1 MPTRYNN
8 DAVCATHNITLAGAG
23 GWVRGKGSSN
33 DGGSNPIVVLVRW
46 ERGWRRQSL
55 RGSKRRQGGFP
66 WYDLLQQQQQYGPA
80 TPHDLLRVGKGA
92 RTQQLQTSH
101 FYGQRF
107 FFFFEGR
114 LRRCLAEEKQRR
126 FGSGGVLFVK
136 PVWRAVLLHFFIFC
150 FFVIF
155 CDGHTLHIIVGS
167 QKKKFPY
174 YYSYSI
180 IAIQLLLR
188 RTCMKK
194 NYNCNIHIHK
204 DARRKPRFD
213 PLTDRPVY

>member
-1 MPTRYNN
+1 MEKVELKRKQE
-8 DAVCATHNITLAGAG
+8 AAG
-23 GWVRGKGSSN
+23 RLS
-33 DGGSNPIVVLVRW
+33 LVRPVTVVVAVW
-46 ERGWRRQSL
+46 TSNTARPSARW
-55 RGSKRRQGGFP
+55 KRCAYVAVANQPFL
-66 WYDLLQQQQQYGPA
+66 WTA
-80 TPHDLLRVGKGA
+80 
-92 RTQQLQTSH
+92 
-101 FYGQRF
+101 F

-180 IAIQLLLR
+180 IAI
-188 RTCMKK
+188 
-194 NYNCNIHIHK
+194 
-204 DARRKPRFD
+204 
-213 PLTDRPVY
+213 

>member
-107 FFFFEGR
+107 FFFFRGEAPSLFGGR
-114 LRRCLAEEKQRR
+114 EAEAFWFRRR
-126 FGSGGVLFVK
+126 FVRQAGLACRSFALF
-136 PVWRAVLLHFFIFC
+136 HFLFLRHFLRWTHAAHYCRIA
-150 FFVIF
+150 
-155 CDGHTLHIIVGS
+155 
-167 QKKKFPY
+167 KKKVSLLLLVQ
-174 YYSYSI
+174 YYSNIVTTSKNMHEKKL
-180 IAIQLLLR
+180 QLQYTHTQR
-188 RTCMKK
+188 CSQET
-194 NYNCNIHIHK
+194 
-204 DARRKPRFD
+204 A
-213 PLTDRPVY
+213 V